1 MDRAEQAGLGVAV
14 VGHVALLAALTL
26 GIASWEPAPP
36 GEPIEVS
43 FVDEAGLVSAA
54 PEISTEAP
62 AQGAAPLSGPPEDA
76 PALPQ
81 PAATAPQPDRP
92 ALRPTPRPTP
102 SREPPQQS
110 QPRTN
115 ADAGRQPRRPTIG
128 DEILKGLGR
137 DPSPSRTERPPATM
151 TGAQRAS
158 IRSLIARALI
168 PCERQPFPAPQA
180 RAIKVDVRVTLT
192 RTGGLASAEVIRVH
206 NPDPALERYEQ
217 RMRELAL
224 AVVREC
230 TPITNLPDEFYD
242 VPGGWRQ
249 FPYRFP
255 RD

>member
-14 VGHVALLAALTL
+14 VGHAAVLAALTL
-26 GIASWEPAPP
+26 GISTWDPVPP
-36 GEPIEVS
+36 SPPIEVS
-43 FVDEAGLVSAA
+43 FVEDAALASAA
-54 PEISTEAP
+54 PQVSTQAP
-62 AQGAAPLSGPPEDA
+62 ARGAAPLAGTPEDA
-76 PALPQ
+76 PALPR
-81 PAATAPQPDRP
+81 PAATAPQPS
-92 ALRPTPRPTP
+92 RPTPQPTP
-102 SREPPQQS
+102 TPPRDLRQQP
-110 QPRTN
+110 QPRN
-115 ADAGRQPRRPTIG
+115 ADAGRQPQRPTIG
-128 DEILKGLGR
+128 DEILKGIGR
-137 DPSPSRTERPPATM
+137 DPSPSRAERPPATM

-158 IRSLIARALI
+158 IRSLIARALV

-192 RTGGLASAEVIRVH
+192 RSGGLASAEIIRVH

-230 TPITNLPDEFYD
+230 TPITSLPDEFYD